1 MELAVFMVA
10 GSLAVGFAMFMI
22 MAKKPVTSALCLV
35 MVMLQLAVLF
45 AAQSAHLVAILQVLV
60 YAGAIMVLFIFVIML
75 LNLREKEGSADQ
87 PKGYAQLFGGA
98 LGLTILAAAVTW
110 TRQPGP
116 PALQVNEN
124 FGTAEDVGQ
133 ALFTSYVLPFE
144 VVSILLLAALVGA
157 VSLMK
162 IRMR

>member
-10 GSLAVGFAMFMI
+10 GTLAVGFAMFMI

-35 MVMLQLAVLF
+35 MVMLQLAILF
-45 AAQSAHLVAILQVLV
+45 AAQSAHLVAVLQVLV

-75 LNLREKEGSADQ
+75 LNLREKEGGADQ
-87 PKGYAQLFGGA
+87 PRGYVQLFGGA
-98 LGLTILAAAVTW
+98 AALTILAAAAVT
-110 TRQPGP
+110 TSNIGR
-116 PALQVNEN
+116 PAAEVNEN
-124 FGTAEDVGQ
+124 FGTAEDVGR

-144 VVSILLLAALVGA
+144 VVSVLLLAALVGA